1 MAGRKIHVRRDIWSL
16 ESTQSWHPIVD
27 AYARAV
33 DAMRQRDPQDPTSW
47 AYQAAVHATRG
58 PAPDEFRN
66 QCQHGSWYF
75 LPWHRM
81 YLHWFEKMVQELVRT
96 LPGIPDA
103 VREHWA
109 LPYWDYG
116 RRGPATDGRYRT
128 LPPSFRRRTTPS
140 GDPNPLFVPQR
151 DPAVNAGGPLPE
163 LATSPDA
170 ALRDTDFSVDAQ
182 PGGTVG
188 FGGPITT
195 WHHSPPSPSGSL
207 EATPHGAVHSLV
219 GGPGGFMS
227 AFDTAPLDPIF
238 WLHHANID
246 RLWVVWLRQR
256 RPERQNP
263 TAKTWTDF
271 EFDFHDE
278 TGAPVDP
285 RPRPLDVVDTVE
297 LGYRY
302 QRTTPPPAPRI
313 PMGVTTMAS
322 RPPQPGPAAAPTPAH
337 PPEMVGASDQPVQLT
352 GRPARVAVPV
362 AEPTG
367 PVRAS
372 MAAPDQPNRVYL
384 NIEGIEGEANP
395 GTVYA
400 VYVDLPDDDD
410 EDTDPETHYVGTI
423 NFFGIEEAGDLD
435 SDHPGGPGLRFA
447 FDVTELVDELRDQG
461 IWDPSQMTVT
471 FAPLQP
477 SPPPGGPAL
486 AAEAAEVAAGDEEA
500 PSPPPPVR
508 VGRVSIYYQ

>member
-1 MAGRKIHVRRDIWSL
+1 MAGQVYVRRDIWSL
-16 ESTQSWHPIVD
+16 EAQQPWHPIVD
-27 AYARAV
+27 AYAQAV
-33 DAMRQRDPQDPTSW
+33 DAMRRRDPQEPTSW
-47 AYQAAVHATRG
+47 AYQAEVHSTRG
-58 PAPDEFRN
+58 PAPDNFRN
-66 QCQHGSWYF
+66 QCQHGSWFF

-81 YLHWFEKMVQELVRT
+81 YLYWFEQIVRELVRT

-103 VREHWA
+103 VRDTWA

-116 RRGPATDGRYRT
+116 RRGPATDGRYRM

-151 DPAVNAGGPLPE
+151 DRVLNAGGRMPE

-170 ALRDTDFSVDAQ
+170 ALRDTDFSVDPQ

-188 FGGPITT
+188 FGGPVTS
-195 WHHSPPSPSGSL
+195 WHHAPPSPSGSL
-207 EATPHGAVHSLV
+207 EVTPHGAVHSLV

-246 RLWVVWLRQR
+246 RLWVVWLRQT

-263 TAKTWTDF
+263 TETAWTGF

-285 RPRPLDVVDTVE
+285 RPTPLHVLDTVAD

-313 PMGVTTMAS
+313 PQGVTSVTS
-322 RPPQPGPAAAPTPAH
+322 QPPPPGLAH
-337 PPEMVGASDQPVQLT
+337 PPELVGASERPVQLT
-352 GRPARVAVPV
+352 GRPTRVAMSV

-367 PVRAS
+367 PVRHT
-372 MAAPDQPNRVYL
+372 MAAPDRPNRVYL
-384 NIEGIEGEANP
+384 NVEGIEGESNP

-400 VYVDLPDDDD
+400 VYIDLPDDDD

-423 NFFGIEEAGDLD
+423 NFFGIEAAGDVD
-435 SDHPGGPGLRFA
+435 RDHSAEPGLRFA
-447 FDVTELVDELRDQG
+447 FDVTELVEELRDQG
-461 IWDPSQMTVT
+461 IWEPSQVTVT

-486 AAEAAEVAAGDEEA
+486 AADVTAGDEEPA
-500 PSPPPPVR
+500 EPPPPVR
-508 VGRVSIYYQ
+508 VGRVSVYYQ